1 MTKGDTAARCCS
13 VHLRCEPDAHGAE
26 VRQLTMALASAM
38 DMRPRQGHGQGLRKR
53 SGPMCTLS
61 QNGYGI
67 EGPTPTVFVA
77 RTPKE
82 DWPSPTETCSSVLV
96 HAPETTADIRMAPR

>member
-61 QNGYGI
+61 QNGYSI
-67 EGPTPTVFVA
+67 EAAKPWVNGARGP
-77 RTPKE
+77 E
-82 DWPSPTETCSSVLV
+82 GGWP
-96 HAPETTADIRMAPR
+96 